1 MLGYKWIS
9 TKMVGSGGLDNV
21 INVHRFSIKYYSE
34 RSACVAFGRCRGSV
48 VSAINSVFFS
58 SSFSAWDTFLPEVVA
73 LGF

>member
-21 INVHRFSIKYYSE
+21 INVHRFSLKYYYE
-34 RSACVAFGRCRGSV
+34 RSACVAFGRCRGNV
-48 VSAINSVFFS
+48 VSAINSVFFC
-58 SSFSAWDTFLPEVVA
+58 SSFSAWVTFLPEWIV